1 MNHLVFIVLLLGLT
15 SCGMQKQVVS
25 QDVQAESRRILY
37 DSTSLDRAVSRIIR
51 EAIAEDVKKIITQ
64 EVEIDRHIYSEPD
77 SSGRQYVI
85 ETQEIVIKSNA
96 QENRILQAEITDNN
110 AESTDSTSVSA
121 RVEDLVLNTQ
131 AVRQEDGLRLWQK
144 ALMLAGWAVLLYI
157 IIRIA
162 LKLL

>member
-121 RVEDLVLNTQ
+121 RVEDLVLDTH

>member
-121 RVEDLVLNTQ
+121 RVEDLVLDTQ